1 MLLWIIKWIVISLI
15 LIALCHNI
23 YIYLKDTFTIPKTR
37 DLIKNPEKRYAEML
51 GGENVLDLPQ
61 PTKEETTTSIS
72 ELVDPET
79 LMKSE
84 LETFMKSL

>member
-1 MLLWIIKWIVISLI
+1 MLLWIIKWVVISLI

-51 GGENVLDLPQ
+51 GGGNVLDLPQ
-61 PTKEETTTSIS
+61 QTKEETTTSIS

-79 LMKSE
+79 QMKSE
-84 LETFMKSL
+84 LESFMKTL

>member
-51 GGENVLDLPQ
+51 GGDNVLELPQ
-61 PTKEETTTSIS
+61 PKKEEATTSIS
-72 ELVDPET
+72 ELIDPET
-79 LMKSE
+79 QMKSE
-84 LETFMKSL
+84 LQSFMATL

>member
-1 MLLWIIKWIVISLI
+1 MLLWIIKWIVISII

-51 GGENVLDLPQ
+51 GGENILDAQQ
-61 PTKEETTTSIS
+61 PNKEATTSIS
-72 ELVDPET
+72 ELINPET
-79 LMKSE
+79 HMKSE
-84 LETFMKSL
+84 LKSFMETL

>member
-1 MLLWIIKWIVISLI
+1 MLLWIIKWIVISII

-51 GGENVLDLPQ
+51 DGVNILDAQQ
-61 PTKEETTTSIS
+61 PKKEATTSIS
-72 ELVDPET
+72 ELINPET
-79 LMKSE
+79 HMKSE
-84 LETFMKSL
+84 LKSFMETL